1 MEKEEFDEKLDAFLE
16 KNGYNSTIL
25 DNKTK
30 LKVLRNIAMTSENDM
45 IVLEEKFTANRRN
58 DYVLEED
65 VRVSN
70 KSVCSKEIDDYVNMI
85 HNLEVN
91 VHNSRYYITN
101 VKGIIRE
108 ERKENIKRKIKSLFR
123 K

>member
-70 KSVCSKEIDDYVNMI
+70 KSFCSKEIDDYVNMI

-108 ERKENIKRKIKSLFR
+108 ERKENIKRRIKSLFR